1 MPKASVSDDT
11 LDLTSLAY
19 AVLVSENG
27 SFRLAGQ
34 ILGVRTSAV
43 SRRVRSLEDTLGVSL
58 FHRTRRGVQATTAG
72 QRVLKR
78 ARSILSDVG
87 ALKRTALQNST
98 GAEGRLRLGV
108 VASIACGFARHLLAS
123 FVRDHPGLELEVVEG
138 SSAENIAAVRA
149 LTLDFA
155 FVAGAPLSPGCEL
168 EELWR
173 ERVMVALPDHHH
185 LSTAELI
192 SWEQLENERFIVSR
206 VDPGPEIQDY
216 IVRSLADLGKHPNV
230 EQLSVQRETLL
241 ALVGLG
247 QGLSLVGEAEAG
259 VTYPGVTFRP
269 LDHEKIP
276 FSLVWSQSNDNPGFR
291 RFLSSA
297 RLRAAE
303 RRATHPPS

>member
-34 ILGVRTSAV
+34 MLGVRTSAV
-43 SRRVRSLEDTLGVSL
+43 SRRVRSLEDALGVSL

-72 QRVLKR
+72 LRVLKR

-108 VASIACGFARHLLAS
+108 VASIACGFSRHLLAS

-155 FVAGAPLSPGCEL
+155 FVTGVPLSPGCEL

-185 LSTAELI
+185 LSDAKAI
-192 SWEQLENERFIVSR
+192 FWEQLENERFIVSR

-216 IVRSLADLGKHPNV
+216 IIRSLADLGKHPNV
-230 EQLSVQRETLL
+230 DQLSVQRETLL
-241 ALVGLG
+241 ALVGLA

-259 VTYPGVTFRP
+259 VAYPGVAFRP
-269 LDHEKIP
+269 LDHEEISPWAIP
-276 FSLVWSQSNDNPGFR
+276 RGNSTNTCRP
-291 RFLSSA
+291 SS
-297 RLRAAE
+297 
-303 RRATHPPS
+303 